1 MSFFVNIDTYFQ
13 KIINTSIRRVSIM
26 LTFLGAIALLIL
38 GYMLYGKLVERIF
51 GINPN
56 SKTPAYTKED
66 GLDFVPM
73 PWWKGW
79 LIQLLNIAG
88 LGPIFGALMGALYG
102 PIAFIWIVI
111 GSIFAGAVHDYFSG
125 MMSLRHNG
133 EQYPSLVGRYLG
145 KNMKVIINIV
155 SLVLMIL
162 VAAAFT
168 AGPAQ
173 LIAQVT
179 PISFGTALIG
189 IFIYFLI
196 ATVLP
201 VNKVIGKIY
210 PLFGAILIFMAVAIA
225 VALLFSSKTIPN
237 ITFAN
242 LHPKEL
248 PIWPLLMVT
257 ISCGAIS
264 GFHCTQSPIVART
277 LKNERDG
284 RKVFYGAMIGEG
296 IIALIWAAAGM
307 TFFNGTEG
315 LQAAIAAGGPAGAV
329 NEIST
334 SLLGTMGGI
343 LAILGVIIL
352 PITTGDTALRSSRM
366 ILSEMVGGKKQTNW
380 KQALLYSIP
389 VTLPA
394 LYLSTIDY
402 SFLWRYV
409 GWSNQL
415 VATVTLW
422 TATVYC
428 LRHGKFHWICGIP
441 ALFMTGV
448 VSSYIFYAPE
458 GFKLSYQLSM
468 IIGFFIT
475 LAVTFWYMKQIRFQK
490 QQLIETKTAA

>member
-1 MSFFVNIDTYFQ
+1 MV
-13 KIINTSIRRVSIM
+13 
-26 LTFLGAIALLIL
+26 TFLAAIALLIL
-38 GYMLYGKLVERIF
+38 GYVFYGKLVERIF
-51 GINPN
+51 EINPK

-102 PIAFIWIVI
+102 PVAFIWIVV
-111 GSIFAGAVHDYFSG
+111 GCIFGGAVHDYFSG

-145 KNMKVIINIV
+145 KNMKVIINVV

-179 PISFGTALIG
+179 PLSFGTALTI
-189 IFIYFLI
+189 IFVYFLI

-210 PLFGAILIFMAVAIA
+210 PIFGAILIFMAVAIA
-225 VALLFSSKTIPN
+225 VSLLFMDNPIPN
-237 ITFAN
+237 LTFKN
-242 LHPKEL
+242 LHPQEM

-257 ISCGAIS
+257 VSCGAIS

-284 RKVFYGAMIGEG
+284 RKVFYGAMVGEG

-307 TFFNGTEG
+307 TFFHGTEG

-334 SLLGTMGGI
+334 SLLGKMGGI

-366 ILSEMVGGKKQTNW
+366 ILSEMVGAKKQTNW

-389 VTLPA
+389 VAIPA

-428 LRHGKFHWICGIP
+428 LRNGKFHWICGIP

-448 VSSYIFYAPE
+448 VSTYIFYAPE
-458 GFKLSYQLSM
+458 GLKLSYQLSM
-468 IIGFFIT
+468 IVGSIIT
-475 LAVTFWYMKQIRFQK
+475 LAVTIWYIYQIRSHH
-490 QQLIETKTAA
+490 QQTLETKTAA

>member
-1 MSFFVNIDTYFQ
+1 
-13 KIINTSIRRVSIM
+13 M
-26 LTFLGAIALLIL
+26 LTFLASIALLIL
-38 GYMLYGKLVERIF
+38 GYLFYAKVVERIF
-51 GINPN
+51 GIKPDR
-56 SKTPAYTKED
+56 KTPAYTKED
-66 GLDFVPM
+66 GLDYAPL

-102 PIAFIWIVI
+102 PVAFIWIVF

-133 EQYPSLVGRYLG
+133 EQYPAMIGRYLG
-145 KNMKVIINIV
+145 KNMKYVINVV
-155 SLVLMIL
+155 SLILMIL

-179 PISFGTALIG
+179 PLSFGTALVI
-189 IFIYFLI
+189 IFAYFLL
-196 ATVLP
+196 ATILP
-201 VNKVIGKIY
+201 INKVIGKIY
-210 PLFGAILIFMAVAIA
+210 PIFGAILIFMALAIGT
-225 VALLFSSKTIPN
+225 ALLFSDKPIPDL
-237 ITFAN
+237 TLAN

-257 ISCGAIS
+257 VSYGAIS
-264 GFHCTQSPIVART
+264 GFHCTQSPLVART
-277 LKNERDG
+277 LKNEKDG

-307 TFFNGTEG
+307 TLFNGTGG
-315 LQAAIAAGGPAGAV
+315 LQAAITAGGPAGAV

-334 SLLGTMGGI
+334 SLLGTFGGI

-366 ILSEMVGGKKQTNW
+366 ILSEMVGAKKKTNW

-389 VTLPA
+389 VSVPA
-394 LYLSTIDY
+394 LYLSTINY

-409 GWSNQL
+409 GWSNQV
-415 VATVTLW
+415 VAAVTLW
-422 TATVYC
+422 AATVYC
-428 LRHGKFHWICGIP
+428 LQKGKFHWICGIP
-441 ALFMTGV
+441 AMFMTAV
-448 VSSYIFYAPE
+448 VTTYIFYAPE
-458 GFKLSYQLSM
+458 GFGLDYTLSM
-468 IIGFFIT
+468 ILGSILT
-475 LAVTFWYMKQIRFQK
+475 LAVGVWYVYQIRHYK
-490 QQLIETKTAA
+490 QPMEAEAAA